1 MTETTSSNN
10 PKRHGALSAL
20 IVVLLLLT
28 ASFSEAAAKK
38 EIHILIINSYND
50 VYAWTKNEV
59 KGIESVLGNNNG
71 IVIHNEYMDTK
82 VANDT
87 KYWEMLKEIYKYK
100 YKRIRFDVIVVTD
113 DDALDFVKKYHEE
126 LFPGVPAVFCGINNF
141 DGSQTAGYDYFTGV
155 NEEADFKSTT
165 DVAIRL
171 NPKLKNFLVVNDKM
185 TTGVLLKKE
194 FLDKTAVYSGS
205 INFTF
210 LDNAT
215 LNEVKDAVHKLD
227 PKNSAVFYLSF
238 FKDKNGESFTPSEVI
253 PQIAEASSV
262 PMYGASDYVLG
273 YGIVGG
279 MLKNSFYQGETAG
292 RLALRV
298 LNAEKP
304 GDIPVVMK
312 SPNSYMFDYNMLYR
326 FKIDIQSL
334 PPDATVINKPETFY
348 YKYKRIIWGVAA
360 LIAGLVIFIVVL
372 LFNILQRI
380 KAQKELITYQNHLEE
395 LVSERTN
402 ELNVTNLQ
410 LQEDIE
416 KRKIVEESLR
426 HSQAQLVEA
435 EKMAALGGLV
445 AGVAHE
451 INTPIGIAVTTA
463 SHLQDVTSK
472 LSTAINNKTAKKDE
486 LFNYFNHA
494 TKSSELILLN
504 LERTAELV
512 KSFKM
517 VAADQTS
524 HEKRVFNVRDYVEKV
539 INSLT
544 PKLKQTSCEIVID
557 CPEDLQIDSYPG
569 ELAQI
574 ITNFVVNSLMH
585 AFNPGDKG
593 IMTIMIER
601 NADSLSLR
609 FSDNGKGIPQ
619 ENLDK
624 IFNPFFTTNRAGGG
638 TGLGLHI
645 LYNLIT
651 QTFKG
656 TISCESVVGQ
666 GTTFS
671 ITIPMV

>member
-1 MTETTSSNN
+1 
-10 PKRHGALSAL
+10 
-20 IVVLLLLT
+20 
-28 ASFSEAAAKK
+28 
-38 EIHILIINSYND
+38 
-50 VYAWTKNEV
+50 
-59 KGIESVLGNNNG
+59 
-71 IVIHNEYMDTK
+71 
-82 VANDT
+82 
-87 KYWEMLKEIYKYK
+87 
-100 YKRIRFDVIVVTD
+100 
-113 DDALDFVKKYHEE
+113 
-126 LFPGVPAVFCGINNF
+126 
-141 DGSQTAGYDYFTGV
+141 
-155 NEEADFKSTT
+155 
-165 DVAIRL
+165 
-171 NPKLKNFLVVNDKM
+171 
-185 TTGVLLKKE
+185 
-194 FLDKTAVYSGS
+194 
-205 INFTF
+205 
-210 LDNAT
+210 
-215 LNEVKDAVHKLD
+215 
-227 PKNSAVFYLSF
+227 
-238 FKDKNGESFTPSEVI
+238 
-253 PQIAEASSV
+253 
-262 PMYGASDYVLG
+262 
-273 YGIVGG
+273 
-279 MLKNSFYQGETAG
+279 
-292 RLALRV
+292 
-298 LNAEKP
+298 
-304 GDIPVVMK
+304 
-312 SPNSYMFDYNMLYR
+312 
-326 FKIDIQSL
+326 
-334 PPDATVINKPETFY
+334 
-348 YKYKRIIWGVAA
+348 IIWGVAA